1 MLIFSILFLN
11 CNSDK
16 ENNQKASLI
25 SVQEYKNVFKPLD
38 GNWKGRF
45 YVYADKRGQTK
56 GAAQPNQKK
65 LPLKEELAIEVE
77 QTYISVSPYLQKDKY
92 H

>member
-1 MLIFSILFLN
+1 M
-11 CNSDK
+11 
-16 ENNQKASLI
+16 
-25 SVQEYKNVFKPLD
+25 QEYKNVFKPLD

-56 GAAQPNQKK
+56 GAAQPNQIDDKYFKK